1 MWMQTFW
8 RLMRQLQHHVRRVYP
23 LLCYLIQNNDQI
35 HQLMKPSSHN
45 SRNKELEQALNYLDL
60 LNKILFSHILETG
73 WQHD

>member
-1 MWMQTFW
+1 
-8 RLMRQLQHHVRRVYP
+8 
-23 LLCYLIQNNDQI
+23 
-35 HQLMKPSSHN
+35 MKPSSRN